1 MLRSEVRVLDQ
12 LISSD
17 LYPMIEKERKTMQQL
32 AQEDLEDLSLFTE
45 KNPKS
50 SKVDKFGNMYNK
62 YQRETSV
69 DIN

>member
-1 MLRSEVRVLDQ
+1 MLRKEVRVLDQ

-32 AQEDLEDLSLFTE
+32 AQEDFEDLSLSTE
-45 KNPKS
+45 KNPKLAKNDTS
-50 SKVDKFGNMYNK
+50 NYMYNK
-62 YQRETSV
+62 YQREASV

>member
-1 MLRSEVRVLDQ
+1 MLRTELRVLDQ

-32 AQEDLEDLSLFTE
+32 AQEDLEDLNLFTE
-45 KNPKS
+45 KNPKLA
-50 SKVDKFGNMYNK
+50 KMDTFGTMYNK
-62 YQRETSV
+62 HQRETNV